1 MKRKLVVGLT
11 LSAALCGCGS
21 LGQPMNPTEFR
32 QTVGG
37 SSFGTVESFE
47 AARPYEQVV
56 DTLRKKA
63 NECLAVAT
71 TSSGTVF
78 QGNMAMRE
86 TSRSTYK
93 PTLSV
98 IGQSTEL
105 AVQVDFGEHTVVQK
119 VPEGGFYI
127 LVADATP
134 VGTKATK
141 VTIYRGSLGKSKE
154 IGAAV
159 RSWATGASTTCPNLN
174 G

>member
-1 MKRKLVVGLT
+1 M
-11 LSAALCGCGS
+11 S
-21 LGQPMNPTEFR
+21 PTEFR

-47 AARPYEQVV
+47 AARPYDQVV

-86 TSRSTYK
+86 TSRSVYK
-93 PTLSV
+93 PTISV
-98 IGQSTEL
+98 NGQSTEL
-105 AVQVDFGEHTVVQK
+105 AVQVDFGPHTVIQK

-127 LVADATP
+127 LVADAAPAGART
-134 VGTKATK
+134 TK
-141 VTIYRGSLGKSKE
+141 VTIYRGSIGKSKE

-159 RSWATGASTTCPNLN
+159 RGWATGASATCPNLN